1 MERSPSAAVFLV
13 LYMCIATGA
22 SQLQPK
28 FSKTP
33 TWPHSNYYDEDGPPI
48 LLDCP
53 LVSYDGVKLLW
64 FKDEQRLNSVP
75 NVYVFG
81 DGNSTLTLTLPKHI
95 QTGHYRCS
103 AFNTAGNIS
112 HGGEILIAARTQ
124 ETKPRVVQLK
134 PNTSIVY
141 ANIGDVINISC
152 TFDVGGSSS
161 ALMDLSLEWL
171 KDGETVND
179 TIHTTWGVDTTDDNS
194 QVFALHL
201 DSVKALDYGTYT
213 CFGINSRGN
222 DSKSIS
228 VTTPKPVL
236 KHIPVN
242 EIIIGSSL
250 GVVAVLVGVV
260 AFVVLRHKKKQ
271 QEYDEMDWPD
281 PDIKYDVPERKIEY
295 DVFISYSSDDLKWT
309 KDVLFSK
316 LDAMGYNVCI
326 DFKDFMPGLPIAEN
340 IMDSIYKSKKT
351 IVLMSGNF
359 LKSMWGQFELQQ
371 VHQRAVLQRKDVLI
385 VIKYDQSKVPLKLT
399 GKTFLDWNDNKVKP
413 HFWARLFDAIGK
425 PGDLQSDVELNNR
438 HRLSSDD
445 FDTTNT
451 DDEDAKLIINV

>member
-75 NVYVFG
+75 NLEHKRQNHELFSL
-81 DGNSTLTLTLPKHI
+81 NPI
-95 QTGHYRCS
+95 Q
-103 AFNTAGNIS
+103 
-112 HGGEILIAARTQ
+112 
-124 ETKPRVVQLK
+124 
-134 PNTSIVY
+134 
-141 ANIGDVINISC
+141 
-152 TFDVGGSSS
+152 
-161 ALMDLSLEWL
+161 
-171 KDGETVND
+171 
-179 TIHTTWGVDTTDDNS
+179 
-194 QVFALHL
+194 
-201 DSVKALDYGTYT
+201 
-213 CFGINSRGN
+213 
-222 DSKSIS
+222 
-228 VTTPKPVL
+228 
-236 KHIPVN
+236 HIPVN

-281 PDIKYDVPERKIEY
+281 PDIKYDERKIEY

-316 LDAMGYNVCI
+316 LDAMGYN
-326 DFKDFMPGLPIAEN
+326 
-340 IMDSIYKSKKT
+340 
-351 IVLMSGNF
+351 
-359 LKSMWGQFELQQ
+359 
-371 VHQRAVLQRKDVLI
+371 RKDVLI